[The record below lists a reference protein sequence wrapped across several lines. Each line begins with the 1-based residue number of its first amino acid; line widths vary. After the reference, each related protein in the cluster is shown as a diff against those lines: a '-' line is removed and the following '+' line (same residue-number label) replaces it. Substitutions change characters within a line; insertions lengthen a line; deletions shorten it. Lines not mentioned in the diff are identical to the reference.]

1 MENKKDVIALIIAA
15 TVVVVSVV
23 AGVTWYQVN
32 DRNHMAN
39 NIETA
44 IGRGMDAMS
53 VRCAYANSSDTICVA
68 YAAASKR

>member
-1 MENKKDVIALIIAA
+1 MENKKDVIALIIAV
-15 TVVVVSVV
+15 TVVIVSVV
-23 AGVTWYQVN
+23 TGITWYNVN

-53 VRCAYANSSDTICVA
+53 VRCAYASSMDTICVA
-68 YAAASKR
+68 YAASNKR